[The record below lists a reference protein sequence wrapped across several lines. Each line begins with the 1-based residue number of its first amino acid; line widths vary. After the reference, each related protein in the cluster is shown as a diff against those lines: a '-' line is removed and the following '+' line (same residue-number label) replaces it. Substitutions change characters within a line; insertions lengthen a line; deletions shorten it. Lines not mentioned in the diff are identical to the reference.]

1 MQAAPLPQPPGFP
14 LGPSP
19 PPGVSSSGLIW
30 EGWGGGGWQGLGAA
44 QACQV
49 AGEAAA
55 GKAAD
60 RSAENRWGCRPEPP
74 AQAHGPPRASRREVR
89 QPAHKN
95 HPHSSQLRTLWGSEV
110 PGKSWIVFS
119 TAAAAFFGG
128 PALHLAG
135 LGVQKRAPGRAS
147 FYKEP

>member
-30 EGWGGGGWQGLGAA
+30 EGWGGGGWQGLRAA

-60 RSAENRWGCRPEPP
+60 RSAREPLGL
-74 AQAHGPPRASRREVR
+74 QTRASC
-89 QPAHKN
+89 
-95 HPHSSQLRTLWGSEV
+95 SS
-110 PGKSWIVFS
+110 SWPPEGF
-119 TAAAAFFGG
+119 
-128 PALHLAG
+128 
-135 LGVQKRAPGRAS
+135 
-147 FYKEP
+147 